1 MMQLRPPTP
10 TPPRDPTLPAIA
22 GQGTLLQVGG
32 NSPNAVYEGFRNQRD
47 ELGRQLERLERQ
59 REDISQQLQ
68 QPGLKQVDEKALE
81 TRLASVDQRITSTEQ
96 LIADADA
103 KVASSAAVPGA
114 VVPPPQ
120 FHRSGPPEEVFVLT
134 GLFMILVL
142 LPISIAFARRVWRRS
157 AAAVTKL
164 PQEVYDRFARVDH
177 SLDAIAIEVERVGE
191 GQRFLTKM
199 YTDQQRALGAGPAER
214 METPERERERQTR
227 KY

>member
-1 MMQLRPPTP
+1 M
-10 TPPRDPTLPAIA
+10 
-22 GQGTLLQVGG
+22 
-32 NSPNAVYEGFRNQRD
+32 YEGFRNQRD

-59 REDISQQLQ
+59 REEITQQLAE
-68 QPGLKQVDEKALE
+68 QPLNKVNEKSLE
-81 TRLASVDQRITSTEQ
+81 TRLASVDQRVASTEQ

-114 VVPPPQ
+114 VVPPPEY
-120 FHRSGPPEEVFVLT
+120 HRQGPPEEVFVLT

-157 AAAVTKL
+157 AAAITKL
-164 PQEVYDRFARVDH
+164 PQEIYDRFARVDQ
-177 SLDAIAIEVERVGE
+177 SLDAIAVEVERVGE

-214 METPERERERQTR
+214 MEIPERERERQAR
-227 KY
+227 K